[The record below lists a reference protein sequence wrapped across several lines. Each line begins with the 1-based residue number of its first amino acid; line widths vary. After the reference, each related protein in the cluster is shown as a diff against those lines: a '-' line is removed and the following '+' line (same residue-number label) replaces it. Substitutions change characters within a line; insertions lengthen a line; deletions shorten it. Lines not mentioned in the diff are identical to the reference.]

1 MKKNGPAGKQNYKQK
16 NGPGFGDNRKKSGD
30 NPRFKKANE
39 PRTGEPA
46 KKRYEDK
53 AGNFGKKHSKDAP
66 VEVYSEERHEDEKV
80 ILKGRH
86 EVLQALKS
94 EQSIETVF
102 VNTTMKGP
110 LLIELR
116 EMAKNRNIPF
126 KELTGEVFKKKFGV
140 DSQGVVAIAGAFD
153 YCTLDELIESANKG
167 AGILIALNCVEDAR
181 NLGAIVRTVEAS
193 GCDGIIIPKLRSA
206 GMTEWAI
213 RTAQGAASILPVA
226 RVTNL
231 GDSIEKA
238 KKAGFWAVGL
248 DGSAD
253 KDYTSLRYSDKVI
266 LVAGGEDTGIGPRI
280 KKVCD
285 DVVAIPLKGK
295 TSSLNVSVS
304 TAVVLYE
311 ILRQKDFFKKV

>member
-1 MKKNGPAGKQNYKQK
+1 MRKNTPAGKQNFKKK
-16 NGPGFGDNRKKSGD
+16 NESSFGEGRKKVGEGRRHKGNDSRSGEAFK
-30 NPRFKKANE
+30 PRHAEKSVDYRKKQ
-39 PRTGEPA
+39 T
-46 KKRYEDK
+46 
-53 AGNFGKKHSKDAP
+53 KDAP
-66 VEVYSEERHEDEKV
+66 VDNYSDVREEDDKV

-94 EQSIETVF
+94 EQTIETVF
-102 VNTTMKGP
+102 VNSTMKSP

-116 EMAKNRNIPF
+116 EMAKGRNIPF
-126 KELTGEVFKKKFGV
+126 KELSGDVFKKKFGT
-140 DSQGVVAIAGAFD
+140 DSQGVVAIGGAFD
-153 YCTLDELIESANKG
+153 YCTLEELVNISNEG
-167 AGILIALNCVEDAR
+167 AGVIIALNCVEDAR

-231 GDSIEKA
+231 GDSIEKV

-248 DGSAD
+248 DGDAD
-253 KDYTSLRYSDKVI
+253 KDYTSLRYSGKIVLI
-266 LVAGGEDTGIGPRI
+266 AGGEDTGIGPRI

-285 DVVAIPLKGK
+285 DVVAIPLNGK